1 MKSKLEIINLI
12 IAVIIGYLESCMSC
26 DKLLFF
32 DEILKPEAFDNVK
45 KYSLWILLV
54 LGLAYIIVFIIIQ
67 IRGNKKEET
76 KTYSDLCR
84 YLFNKF
90 NSQCDQLDQSAYRV
104 TIFKAKKVN
113 SESPVLVSVGR
124 YTKRF
129 PIVNTKL
136 KFTINEGC
144 VGKCFATQQIVSKQ
158 ISEFDEENPE
168 QWFSDC
174 EKELSISRKKAK
186 KTHMKACTFCCLP
199 LISLD
204 KRQTWGV
211 VVIDSVQKTNEFEVN
226 SRLFED
232 VLENYAFLFN
242 ED

>member
-12 IAVIIGYLESCMSC
+12 ITILIGYLESCMSC
-26 DKLLFF
+26 DKLIFF
-32 DEILKPEAFDNVK
+32 HEIFKPEAFNIVK

-54 LGLAYIIVFIIIQ
+54 LGLVYIIIFIIIQ
-67 IRGNKKEET
+67 IRGNRKVET

-90 NSQCDQLDQSAYRV
+90 NSQCNQLDQSAYRV
-104 TIFKAKKVN
+104 TIFKAIKVN
-113 SESPVLVSVGR
+113 TETPVLVPVGR

-129 PIVNTKL
+129 PFVNTKL

-144 VGKCFATQQIVSKQ
+144 AGKCFATQQIVSKQ
-158 ISEFDEENPE
+158 ISEFDENNPE
-168 QWFSDC
+168 KWFLDC
-174 EKELSISRKKAK
+174 EKELSLSRKKAK
-186 KTHMKACTFCCLP
+186 KIHMRACTFCCLP

-211 VVIDSVQKTNEFEVN
+211 VVIDSIQKTNEFETN

-232 VLENYAFLFN
+232 VLENYTFLFN